1 MSAHQAEHRIAV
13 MAQVPGVSR
22 SGYYA
27 WRSRPTSWRTQV
39 DARLKEDIRVVHA
52 TNGEAY
58 GAPRIHFELREQGWK
73 VGRKRIARLMREL
86 GICGVTRRRRFRTTV
101 KNAEVRPAPD
111 LVDRKFVA
119 HAPDELWVADITY
132 VPTATRTL
140 YLAVALDACSRRVV
154 GWAMATH
161 MRTELV
167 LAALEMAIGQRR
179 PREVIHHSDQGSQ
192 YTALAF
198 GHRCRGAGIRP
209 SMGWVGDCYD
219 NAMAESFFATL
230 ECELLDRTCQATS
243 KTGPPATFKT
253 GPPRRPESEGGEMT
267 QRVSDS
273 FSAPERGTGR
283 EEMRTP
289 DEVFEMRR
297 LRGLGWGTP

>member
-22 SGYYA
+22 SGYYT
-27 WRSRPTSWRTQV
+27 WRSRPRSWRTQV
-39 DARLKEDIRVVHA
+39 DGRLKVDIRVVHA
-52 TNGEAY
+52 GNREVCGS
-58 GAPRIHFELREQGWK
+58 PRIHFELREQGWK
-73 VGRKRIARLMREL
+73 VARKRIARLMREL

-140 YLAVALDACSRRVV
+140 YLAVALDACSRRVA

-179 PREVIHHSDQGSQ
+179 PRGVIHHSDQGSQ
-192 YTALAF
+192 YTSLAF
-198 GHRCRGAGIRP
+198 GHRCRRAGIRP
-209 SMGWVGDCYD
+209 SMGSVGDCYD

-230 ECELLDRTCQATS
+230 ECELLDRTRFPDPEVA
-243 KTGPPATFKT
+243 
-253 GPPRRPESEGGEMT
+253 RREIFDFIEGWYNTRRRHSSIGY
-267 QRVSDS
+267 QSPVG
-273 FSAPERGTGR
+273 FERQLR
-283 EEMRTP
+283 ETP
-289 DEVFEMRR
+289 
-297 LRGLGWGTP
+297 

>member
-13 MAQVPGVSR
+13 MARVLGVSR

-27 WRSRPTSWRTQV
+27 WRSRPASWRAQV
-39 DARLKEDIRVVHA
+39 DGRLKEDIRVVHA
-52 TNGEAY
+52 TNREAY
-58 GAPRIHFELREQGWK
+58 GAPRIHFEMREQGWK

-179 PREVIHHSDQGSQ
+179 PRGVIHHSDQGSQ
-192 YTALAF
+192 YASLAF
-198 GHRCRGAGIRP
+198 GHRCRRAGIRP
-209 SMGWVGDCYD
+209 SMGSVGDCYD

-230 ECELLDRTCQATS
+230 ECELLDRTRFPDPEVA
-243 KTGPPATFKT
+243 
-253 GPPRRPESEGGEMT
+253 RREIFDFIEGWYNTRRRHSSIGYQSPVGFER
-267 QRVSDS
+267 QL
-273 FSAPERGTGR
+273 RGT
-283 EEMRTP
+283 P
-289 DEVFEMRR
+289 
-297 LRGLGWGTP
+297 